1 MKKLVSIL
9 MCSALLLCGW
19 IVGTSQQSTTV
30 AAESQL
36 MPVLNMQS
44 LPVDYQLS
52 LRQQQTELT
61 KPCNDTVYVKDTILI
76 TKKVRVPYRITKRD
90 TVYCPIVFVF
100 GRSELPDSSLTTV
113 NDSVSKLLPERQE

>member
-1 MKKLVSIL
+1 

-19 IVGTSQQSTTV
+19 IVGTSQQSTTI
-30 AAESQL
+30 AAEPQL

-52 LRQQQTELT
+52 LTQQKTELT
-61 KPCNDTVYVKDTILI
+61 KPCNDTVYIKDTILI
-76 TKKVRVPYRITKRD
+76 TKKVRVPYRITKKD
-90 TVYCPIVFVF
+90 TIYCPIVFMF
-100 GRSELPDSSLTTV
+100 SRPELPDSSLTTV

>member
-52 LRQQQTELT
+52 LRQQETKLT
-61 KPCNDTVYVKDTILI
+61 KPCMDTVYVKDTILI
-76 TKKVRVPYRITKRD
+76 TKKVRVPYRATKKD

-100 GRSELPDSSLTTV
+100 SRSELPDSSPTTV

>member
-1 MKKLVSIL
+1 

-19 IVGTSQQSTTV
+19 IVGTSQQSTTI
-30 AAESQL
+30 AAEPQL

-76 TKKVRVPYRITKRD
+76 TKKVRVPYRVTKKD
-90 TVYCPIVFVF
+90 TVYCPIVFMF
-100 GRSELPDSSLTTV
+100 SRSELPDSSPTTV

>member
-1 MKKLVSIL
+1 

-52 LRQQQTELT
+52 LRQQETKLT
-61 KPCNDTVYVKDTILI
+61 KPCMDTVYVKDTILI
-76 TKKVRVPYRITKRD
+76 TKKVRVPYRVTKKD
-90 TVYCPIVFVF
+90 TVYCPIVFMF
-100 GRSELPDSSLTTV
+100 SRSELPDSSPTTV

>member
-1 MKKLVSIL
+1 MKKLVSII

-76 TKKVRVPYRITKRD
+76 TKKVRVPYRITKKD
-90 TVYCPIVFVF
+90 TVYCPIVFIF
-100 GRSELPDSSLTTV
+100 SRSELPDSSPTTV
-113 NDSVSKLLPERQE
+113 NDSVGKLLPERQE

>member
-1 MKKLVSIL
+1 MRKLVSIL

-30 AAESQL
+30 AAEPQI
-36 MPVLNMQS
+36 MPVLNMQN
-44 LPVDYQLS
+44 LPIDYQLS
-52 LRQQQTELT
+52 LRQQETKLT

-76 TKKVRVPYRITKRD
+76 TKKVRVPYRVTKKD
-90 TVYCPIVFVF
+90 TVYCPIVFMF
-100 GRSELPDSSLTTV
+100 SRSELPDSSFTAV